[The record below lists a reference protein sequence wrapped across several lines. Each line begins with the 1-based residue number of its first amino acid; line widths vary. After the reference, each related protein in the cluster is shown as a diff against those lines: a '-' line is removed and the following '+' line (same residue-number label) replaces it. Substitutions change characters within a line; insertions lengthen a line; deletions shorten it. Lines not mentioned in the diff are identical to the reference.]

1 MYYRGAAAAIV
12 VYDITVAVRFYYQFW
27 RCSCLW
33 TLKPDTVEVR
43 RDAQE
48 SLLVAQKW
56 RDASNSRVDKYARVD
71 RVRELRAKGAPD
83 MVIAL
88 AGNKLDLEVKRAV
101 TKEAS
106 DHTMKFVHNAVPL
119 RSLGAG
125 ALLVHTGG
133 TTVCGRAEAS
143 VL

>member
-56 RDASNSRVDKYARVD
+56 RDASNSRVY
-71 RVRELRAKGAPD
+71 
-83 MVIAL
+83 
-88 AGNKLDLEVKRAV
+88 
-101 TKEAS
+101 
-106 DHTMKFVHNAVPL
+106 VP
-119 RSLGAG
+119 
-125 ALLVHTGG
+125 
-133 TTVCGRAEAS
+133 S
-143 VL
+143 VGMPS

>member
-1 MYYRGAAAAIV
+1 MRRNRCWWPKNGAMPQTAVFMYP
-12 VYDITVAVRFYYQFW
+12 
-27 RCSCLW
+27 LW
-33 TLKPDTVEVR
+33 EC
-43 RDAQE
+43 
-48 SLLVAQKW
+48 
-56 RDASNSRVDKYARVD
+56 RVDKYARVD